1 MKTRWVAAFLA
12 LGFLVFAGAF
22 IWTAIRP
29 PADEQQ
35 AAAGAGATATLSEVL
50 SDGRIEA
57 QVFALGGSAVQLDI
71 RFTPNA
77 DALEAAG
84 MRPSVNFAM
93 VDMHM
98 DGIDPPLQLVEAG
111 AWRARFKL
119 PMAGR
124 WVVNIGMGEDF
135 AEVEFDAE

>member
-1 MKTRWVAAFLA
+1 MKVRWVAAFLA
-12 LGFLVFAGAF
+12 LGILAFAGAF
-22 IWTAIRP
+22 IWTAVRP
-29 PADEQQ
+29 PVQEEE
-35 AAAGAGATATLSEVL
+35 AASGAGATATLSEVL

-57 QVFALGGSAVQLDI
+57 QVFALGDQNIQLEIQFSPD
-71 RFTPNA
+71 A
-77 DALEAAG
+77 DALATAG

-111 AWRARFKL
+111 VWRARFKL

-124 WVVNIGMGEDF
+124 WVVNIGMGDDF
-135 AEVEFDAE
+135 AEVEFDVE

>member
-1 MKTRWVAAFLA
+1 MKTRGVAAFLA
-12 LGFLVFAGAF
+12 LGFLAFAGAF
-22 IWTAIRP
+22 LWTAIRP
-29 PADEQQ
+29 PALEEQ

-57 QVFALGGSAVQLDI
+57 QVFALGGSEVQLDI
-71 RFTPNA
+71 RFTQNA

-93 VDMHM
+93 VDMHK
-98 DGIDPPLQLVEAG
+98 DGIAPPLQLVAAG
-111 AWRARFKL
+111 VWRARVKL

-124 WVVNIGMGEDF
+124 WVVNIGVGEDF
-135 AEVEFDAE
+135 AEVAFDAE